1 MTPVPEG
8 AGADFDLASA
18 LVSDTGDA
26 VIVADLTGRVILW
39 NDAAEAMFG
48 RSHQEALGATLDF
61 MIPERLRER
70 HWEGFRQVVASGVT
84 QYGGRTLAVPALRA
98 DGTRISIEFTV
109 ALLKDEAGGLRGI
122 GAIIRDVTARWE
134 EQRASSRRT
143 AELEAEL
150 ANLRR

>member
-1 MTPVPEG
+1 M
-8 AGADFDLASA
+8 
-18 LVSDTGDA
+18 
-26 VIVADLTGRVILW
+26 W

-109 ALLKDEAGGLRGI
+109 ALLKDEAGGLRGV

-134 EQRASSRRT
+134 EQRAASRRT

>member
-1 MTPVPEG
+1 MADG
-8 AGADFDLASA
+8 ARAEFDVASA
-18 LVSDTGDA
+18 LVEDA
-26 VIVADLTGRVILW
+26 GEAIIAADLTGRIILW
-39 NDAAEAMFG
+39 NHAAEAMFG
-48 RSHQEALGATLDF
+48 RSHQEAMGATLDF
-61 MIPERLRER
+61 MIPERLRAR
-70 HWEGFRQVVASGVT
+70 HWEGFQQVVASGET
-84 QYGGRTLAVPALRA
+84 QYVGRTLAVPALRA

-134 EQRASSRRT
+134 QQRASSRRM

>member
-1 MTPVPEG
+1 MPDD
-8 AGADFDLASA
+8 AQADFDVASA
-18 LVSDTGDA
+18 LVEHAVDA
-26 VIVADLTGRVILW
+26 LVVADLTGRVILW

-48 RSHQEALGATLDF
+48 RSDQEVLGATLDF
-61 MIPERLRER
+61 MIPEKLRAR
-70 HWEGFRQVVASGVT
+70 HWEGFRHVVATGVT
-84 QYGGRTLAVPALRA
+84 QYVGRTLAVPALRA

-109 ALLKDEAGGLRGI
+109 ALLHDEAGGLRGI

-134 EQRASSRRT
+134 EQRASSRRR

>member
-1 MTPVPEG
+1 
-8 AGADFDLASA
+8 
-18 LVSDTGDA
+18 
-26 VIVADLTGRVILW
+26 
-39 NDAAEAMFG
+39 
-48 RSHQEALGATLDF
+48 
-61 MIPERLRER
+61 MIPEGHRAR
-70 HWEGFRQVVASGVT
+70 HWQGFEQVGASGET
-84 QYGGRTLAVPALRA
+84 QYAGRTLAVPALRA

-134 EQRASSRRT
+134 QQRASSRRM